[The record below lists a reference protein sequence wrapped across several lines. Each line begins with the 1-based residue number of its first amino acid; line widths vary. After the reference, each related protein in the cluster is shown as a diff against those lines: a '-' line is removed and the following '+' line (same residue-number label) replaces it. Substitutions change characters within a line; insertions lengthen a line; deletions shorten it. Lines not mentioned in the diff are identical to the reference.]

1 MCAKMNRAMFCILM
15 TCAAPALVSAQTV
28 TGVTQPTANTV
39 RCALSNGSAVDFQ
52 PANPYMVRVE
62 YRQANGNSTV
72 SELMDPNYSS
82 TESFTATSLTTDPIV
97 LTGPN
102 YSVSIARTTF
112 GIVFRNGAGTT
123 LFSSTAVSQF
133 TVNGTVVAGN
143 YYGVHNQSYGNNGGS
158 LTIAGNIAIY
168 DPAQVQQ
175 GGAASPIIW
184 TSRGFGIFIDAEV
197 GNINLATATTLNI
210 TRTNGSCANTNCL
223 FWLISGTPVQIIAS
237 YYKASGSFDV
247 PPRWTCGFMNSEWG
261 MNEAEF
267 KTHVTT
273 YRSKNIPIDAFILDY
288 DWFFYNV
295 TNNGDF
301 KWNTGNYADVSTNF
315 QAWPIGGAL
324 KQWADAQGMKFV
336 GIRKPHG
343 IWNGSSTWGT
353 CGDFYQQ
360 SIRTLFWEN
369 FVDPTYDSRAR
380 GILAFWNDEADAC
393 NNGNKPFM
401 FLYMQKSLY
410 WGQRYNTRANW
421 PQYHNDRAWSINR
434 AYYGGA
440 QKYAYALWSGDI
452 ASSNQSMQDNRKFML
467 TSINLGAAWWSMD
480 IGGFQTDPTAADY
493 QHWMQFGA
501 FVPVY
506 RVHGNNN
513 RQRQPWIYTAGY
525 SGQPADGGVAER
537 VAGNYIRL
545 RYTFVPYIYS
555 AYWKLHRDGVPLVR
569 PLVMDYPADNNV
581 TQTIDAWMFGDNML
595 VSPVVTN
602 YAATTKSV
610 YLPAGSWYNY
620 WTDAVYT
627 GGANVAIPV
636 NVDTIPVLV
645 KQGAVIPRQP
655 VVQFINNY
663 PLTQNTANAVLP
675 ITFHVY
681 GGANGS
687 FEYFDDDGV
696 TYNYEGGQ
704 YRSIVYTHTSGVN
717 DEQVVVAAKQGSY
730 APADSNGFF
739 IFHGVLWAPAVV
751 TVQSGD
757 IFSRKVALAA
767 FSGAVAPAWA
777 QDSAHSQVLIK
788 VVSPFTA
795 GIVHIGQ
802 TSGTINNSIVRN
814 FLEKTRVTS
823 LKGRILMR
831 VTIAGS
837 NGLNVRLINGAGAA
851 VKEYRFASLTQGE
864 HTLSLSIEHLPKG
877 VYFALIATGDCR
889 VLKKIVVAR

>member
-1 MCAKMNRAMFCILM
+1 MCVKMNRAMFCVLM
-15 TCAAPALVSAQTV
+15 TCAAAALVSAQTV
-28 TGVTQPTANTV
+28 TGVTQPNVNTV

-82 TESFTATSLTTDPIV
+82 TEAFTAMSLATDPIV

-102 YSVSIARTTF
+102 YTVTIPKTPAF
-112 GIVFRNGAGTT
+112 GIVFRNSLGTT

-133 TVNGTVVAGN
+133 TVNGTIVAGN
-143 YYGVHNQSYGNNGGS
+143 YYGVHNQSYGNNGGG
-158 LTIAGNIAIY
+158 LTIAIPSNIAIY
-168 DPAQVQQ
+168 NPAQVQQ
-175 GGAASPIIW
+175 GGAASPIAW
-184 TSRGFGIFIDAEV
+184 TSRGFGILIDAEV
-197 GNINLATATTLNI
+197 GNFNFVSTTTLNI
-210 TRTNGSCANTNCL
+210 SRTNGSVANTNCL
-223 FWLISGTPVQIIAS
+223 FWLIAGTPPQIMSS
-237 YYKASGSFDV
+237 YYKASGSCGV
-247 PPRWTCGFMNSEWG
+247 PPKWTCGFMNSEWG

-273 YRSKNIPIDAFILDY
+273 YRSKGIPIDAFILDY

-315 QAWPIGGAL
+315 QPWPVGGAL

-343 IWNGSSTWGT
+343 IWTGSSTWGN
-353 CGDFYQQ
+353 CGDFYLQ

-369 FVDPTYDSRAR
+369 FVDPTWDSRAR
-380 GILAFWNDEADAC
+380 GIMAFWNDEADAC

-401 FLYMQKSLY
+401 FIYMQKSLY
-410 WGQRYNTRANW
+410 WGQRYNTRAGW
-421 PQYHNDRAWSINR
+421 PQYHNDRVWSINR

-452 ASSNQSMQDNRKFML
+452 ASTNQSMQDNRKFML
-467 TSINLGAAWWSMD
+467 TSINLGAAWWSQD
-480 IGGFQTDPTAADY
+480 LGGFQGHPTNDDY
-493 QHWMQFGA
+493 LHWIQFGA
-501 FVPVY
+501 FTPVF
-506 RVHGNNN
+506 RVHGTNGE
-513 RQRQPWIYTAGY
+513 QRQPWVYGT
-525 SGQPADGGVAER
+525 VAER

-555 AYWKLHRDGVPLVR
+555 AYWKLNRDGVPLVR

-581 TQTIDAWMFGDNML
+581 ATNIESWMFGDNML

-602 YAATTKSV
+602 YTATTKSV

-696 TYNYEGGQ
+696 TYNYESGQ
-704 YRSIVYTHTSGVN
+704 YRSVLYTHTSGVN
-717 DEQVVVAAKQGSY
+717 DEQVVVATKQGSY
-730 APADSNGFF
+730 APVDSNGYF

-767 FSGAVAPAWA
+767 LSGAVAPAWA

-795 GIVHIGQ
+795 GIVRIAQ
-802 TSGTINNSIVRN
+802 TTGTLKNSIVRS
-814 FLEKTRVTS
+814 FLERTSVTS

-831 VTIAGS
+831 VTIAGN
-837 NGLNVRLINGAGAA
+837 NGLTVRLISGNGAA
-851 VKEYRFASLTQGE
+851 VKEYRFASMPQGE
-864 HTLSLSIEHLPKG
+864 QTLSLSTGHLPQG
-877 VYFALIATGDCR
+877 VYFALISAGDCR
-889 VLKKIVVAR
+889 VVKKIVVAR